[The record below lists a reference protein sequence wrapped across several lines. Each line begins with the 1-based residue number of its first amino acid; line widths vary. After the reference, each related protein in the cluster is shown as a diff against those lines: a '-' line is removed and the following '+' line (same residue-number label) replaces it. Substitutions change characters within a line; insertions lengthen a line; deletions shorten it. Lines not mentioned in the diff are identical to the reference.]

1 MPALNVT
8 LAESATDAAAT
19 DGLALPADL
28 TLSIVVPL
36 NNEEANVRPL
46 LEQVNAALGH
56 VAKRE
61 IIVVDDGSD
70 DATAD
75 EVRRMA
81 REVSG
86 VRLVRHK
93 TRRGQSTAVYNGI
106 RAAKLDVIATL
117 DGDLQNDPRDIV
129 RLLARYYADPERE
142 TLGLVIGHRIERR
155 DSGLR
160 RWSSRIANGIRSRAL
175 GDRTPDTGCGLKVFR
190 REVFLHLPYFDHM
203 HRFLPALVRRA
214 GYRVVSEP
222 VGHRPRI
229 HAQAHYGMW
238 DRAWVGLVDL
248 FGVAWL
254 IRRSRPL
261 DSHEE
266 PL

>member
-1 MPALNVT
+1 MP
-8 LAESATDAAAT
+8 SADSLPLPFADEPSAGLP
-19 DGLALPADL
+19 DDLAL
-28 TLSIVVPL
+28 SVVIPL
-36 NNEEANVRPL
+36 NNEQANVRPL
-46 LEQVNAALGH
+46 LTEVDAALRD

-61 IIVVDDGSD
+61 IVIVDDGSD
-70 DATAD
+70 DATAE
-75 EVRRMA
+75 EVRRVG
-81 REVSG
+81 REIG
-86 VRLVRHK
+86 RVRLLRHK

-117 DGDLQNDPRDIV
+117 DGDLQNDPRDVV
-129 RLLARYYADPERE
+129 RLLARYYADSERA
-142 TLGLVIGHRIERR
+142 TLGLVIGHRVQRR

-160 RWSSRIANGIRSRAL
+160 RWSSRIANAVRSRAL
-175 GDRTPDTGCGLKVFR
+175 GDDTPDTGCGLKVFR
-190 REVFLHLPYFDHM
+190 RAVFLGLPYFDHM
-203 HRFLPALVRRA
+203 HRFLPALMLRA

-222 VGHRPRI
+222 VSHRPRI
-229 HAQAHYGMW
+229 AARAHYGMW

-261 DSHEE
+261 DSYEE